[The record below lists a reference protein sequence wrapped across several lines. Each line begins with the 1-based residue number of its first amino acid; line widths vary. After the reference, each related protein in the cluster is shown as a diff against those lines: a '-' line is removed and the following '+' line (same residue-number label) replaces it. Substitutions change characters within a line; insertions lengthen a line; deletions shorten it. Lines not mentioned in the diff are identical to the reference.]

1 MMVHMLAHLQA
12 LGGTVG
18 GVSMSSNRWF
28 ANTPPTATE
37 GYSCYP
43 YGEDRN
49 LT

>member
-1 MMVHMLAHLQA
+1 MMVHVLAHLQA

-18 GVSMSSNRWF
+18 GVSMSSNRWL

-43 YGEDRN
+43 YGEDRS